1 MKTKILR
8 NALSAVNLLA
18 AVSVAICTLV
28 QGGTAQQMPQ
38 HHTYQ
43 LIDLGT
49 FGGPT
54 SYNFSENA
62 REMNNRGEVTG
73 QAATTIPDPNYPNFN
88 PILFGGPDP
97 FLEHAFLWS
106 NGVLIDLGAIP
117 GANGSGAGS
126 INSAGV
132 AAGASTTGSID
143 PTTGWPAAEAIIWR
157 NGTMIQLGTLG
168 GQQSVANGL
177 NDRGQV
183 GGMGSNTIPDPFSFF
198 GVLFGSNG
206 SGLTQDRAFVW
217 EGGVMTDIGTLGGP
231 DAAVFDMSN
240 AGAVGL
246 SYTNSIPNPTTGI
259 PTVDPFLWVNGSMTD
274 LGTLGGT
281 FGSPEWINNP
291 GQVVGESDLAG
302 DLVSHPFLWDHGVLT
317 DLGTL
322 GGDNGFAFFI
332 NDAGTIVGRADL
344 PGSTVHHGFLWKR
357 GVMSDLG
364 TVGSD
369 PCSVATHINEKGQVV
384 GRSTDCVGG
393 VLHAFLWEN
402 GEIVDLNSLVNPP
415 SDAQMNIPSY
425 INQRGEITGT
435 AILPNGDVHAV
446 LLIPNGECDSS
457 CESQII
463 ARQASAA
470 ITPRPRAARLSPAQ
484 RLRAMIRQRFH
495 LPSFEAP

>member
-1 MKTKILR
+1 M
-8 NALSAVNLLA
+8 S
-18 AVSVAICTLV
+18 
-28 QGGTAQQMPQ
+28 
-38 HHTYQ
+38 
-43 LIDLGT
+43 
-49 FGGPT
+49 
-54 SYNFSENA
+54 
-62 REMNNRGEVTG
+62 
-73 QAATTIPDPNYPNFN
+73 
-88 PILFGGPDP
+88 
-97 FLEHAFLWS
+97 
-106 NGVLIDLGAIP
+106 
-117 GANGSGAGS
+117 
-126 INSAGV
+126 
-132 AAGASTTGSID
+132 
-143 PTTGWPAAEAIIWR
+143 
-157 NGTMIQLGTLG
+157 
-168 GQQSVANGL
+168 
-177 NDRGQV
+177 
-183 GGMGSNTIPDPFSFF
+183 
-198 GVLFGSNG
+198 
-206 SGLTQDRAFVW
+206 
-217 EGGVMTDIGTLGGP
+217 DIGTLGGP

-240 AGAVGL
+240 AGAVGF

-259 PTVDPFLWVNGSMTD
+259 PTVDPFLWVNGTMID

-291 GQVVGESDLAG
+291 GQVVGESDLEG

-364 TVGSD
+364 TIGSD
-369 PCSVATHINEKGQVV
+369 PCSVATHINEKEQVV
-384 GRSTDCVGG
+384 GKSTDCVGG

-457 CESQII
+457 CESRIT
-463 ARQASAA
+463 ASQANPSVA
-470 ITPRPRAARLSPAQ
+470 PRPRAARLSPAQ